1 MIKPFRFYI
10 AENLFK
16 KSVPNISMA
25 TSLLQ
30 KAEIRLRRIARE
42 KISDSESSIVF
53 EDIYE
58 SLREAS
64 QSLMEIGGYKPY
76 SHEALISF
84 LKEQKLLDDEKTNI
98 LDNYRVLRNNSVYK
112 AEKVSLEKCKE
123 ALAFAKLVLPQI
135 REKLEQLHKE

>member
-10 AENLFK
+10 AENLVR

-84 LKEQKLLDDEKTNI
+84 LKVCST
-98 LDNYRVLRNNSVYK
+98 VSPNSTPPPPI
-112 AEKVSLEKCKE
+112 SQTPFSSR
-123 ALAFAKLVLPQI
+123 AF
-135 REKLEQLHKE
+135 